1 MKEML
6 PTNLKY
12 AGHLIGLIL
21 ICACCSNPQDNH
33 RDTQDVRTII
43 LTSERNDNPALL
55 NSFFAYKHHIALE
68 TNDSCL
74 LRIYPRFNAT
84 RETSTCRTDSRA
96 RFMPS
101 AKRANSNVPM
111 TTTETALENTST

>member
-1 MKEML
+1 MKKML

-55 NSFFAYKHHIALE
+55 NSLFAYKHHIALE

-74 LRIYPRFNAT
+74 
-84 RETSTCRTDSRA
+84 RTDSRA

-111 TTTETALENTST
+111 TTTETAPENTST